1 MGNLWIRFGC
11 FLTGYNYGI
20 VRNSSEVAAKAVKR
34 YTSAL
39 LIVCILWSFIGYSFT
54 ERYLEGGLWGS
65 IAGAIIAVVIIIQI
79 ERQIILS
86 ISPSKGLYISRG
98 LIATMMALIGAV
110 IVDQIIFK
118 QDIELEKVT
127 FIENRVKTA
136 LPPKTEELRNQ
147 IAALDSAI
155 TTKEN
160 ERLALIA
167 DVAKNPNIKSVSS
180 NTIPTVVSQT
190 EVDSTG
196 RTITKQ
202 RVQNAKSVTV
212 SDIPN
217 PKAGMIEPL
226 QKNIDALREQK
237 DQKETA
243 LINIR
248 QQVEKEINSK
258 VGFLDELEIMHTL
271 ITRSNVALG
280 VWALWFFF
288 LLGLELLVL
297 ISKMNEKE
305 NDYEKTVKHHMDLQ
319 VRKLEALARAA
330 NGSPVSQN

>member
-1 MGNLWIRFGC
+1 MRNLWMRFGC

-39 LIVCILWSFIGYSFT
+39 LIVCIIWSFIGYSFT
-54 ERYLEGGLWGS
+54 ERYLEGGLWES
-65 IAGAIIAVVIIIQI
+65 IAGAVIAIIIIIQI

-86 ISPSKGLYISRG
+86 INPSRWLYFSRG

-136 LPPKTEELRNQ
+136 LPPKTAELRNQ

-155 TTKEN
+155 TTKEE

-180 NTIPTVVSQT
+180 NIIPTVVSQT

-217 PKAGMIEPL
+217 PKASMIEPV
-226 QKNIDALREQK
+226 QKNIDDLRKQK

-243 LINIR
+243 LLNIR
-248 QQVEKEINSK
+248 QQVEKDISDK
-258 VGFLDELEIMHTL
+258 VGFLDELEIMHSL

-280 VWALWFFF
+280 IWALWFFF

-330 NGSPVSQN
+330 NGKVVN